1 MADGEPDSKR
11 PRNGDTVEDLR
22 AQMLAMQQ
30 QLESQKAQ
38 IKALEATKTQKTAPA
53 TPTGGRRTSIS
64 SPNNSAEP
72 SRVLHCRDLPPDATE
87 AEVSALLQPFGHV
100 SHVVMVPAKNQA
112 LAQLPSVAEARA
124 ALDGFRERPAEIR
137 SKTVAFS
144 YSVRAS
150 LIAEPRAPRAAAP
163 QRYAAASFAREG

>member
-1 MADGEPDSKR
+1 MSEDGEPDSKR

-38 IKALEATKTQKTAPA
+38 IKALEATKKPQAAPA
-53 TPTGGRRTSIS
+53 TPTGGRRKSIG

-87 AEVSALLQPFGHV
+87 AE
-100 SHVVMVPAKNQA
+100 
-112 LAQLPSVAEARA
+112 A
-124 ALDGFRERPAEIR
+124 AAGAAYGSFPR
-137 SKTVAFS
+137 
-144 YSVRAS
+144 RAS
-150 LIAEPRAPRAAAP
+150 SSLGSAE
-163 QRYAAASFAREG
+163 QS